1 MLLPQAATVK
11 ALARFEWKMPRRGAV
26 RGGGGILCPVA
37 RFLRSSASSR
47 RLAVVVAIFGVVV
60 LFDLFLFGWLIFR
73 SLSEREI
80 QNVLLQTTKQAE
92 DIARSIESRALT
104 RGGDLYTVMASEQR
118 IREVIDAVVQDTGYI
133 REIKIFDS
141 DGTLVVKTRTV
152 PLEAPADGPALDEPA
167 WNLEP
172 GEMPSPPMALEPE
185 EVRSVVVPI
194 GELGSVFVSLS
205 AEGLDQRIADLR
217 SNLIG
222 QAATIGLVTT
232 ALLVG
237 GSVLI
242 WLLLRRSR
250 RLEAEKVESERMA
263 YIGTLASGLA
273 HEIRNP
279 LNSLNL
285 NVQMLEED
293 LREKG
298 ELDQNR
304 KLIGITRSEL
314 RRLDRLVTDF
324 LSYARPRPLD
334 RIEVRAVDLLVSA
347 GEQLVSEANSQRA
360 ALEVEDRSGGATV
373 QVDAGQM
380 RQLLLNLIQNAF
392 AAVEG
397 ADRPARVVLAAER
410 RGPTVDLLVTDNGVG
425 IAPADRDRIFE
436 IFYSTKKGGTGL
448 GLAIV
453 QRIAQ
458 THGGTVSIE
467 SHPGAG
473 TTVRVSLPAS
483 SREATGSFPIPVAA
497 ASRGTA

>member
-1 MLLPQAATVK
+1 M
-11 ALARFEWKMPRRGAV
+11 
-26 RGGGGILCPVA
+26 
-37 RFLRSSASSR
+37 
-47 RLAVVVAIFGVVV
+47 VVAIFGAVV

-80 QNVLLQTTKQAE
+80 RRVLLETTKE
-92 DIARSIESRALT
+92 TEEIAKSIEEKALAS
-104 RGGDLYTVMASEQR
+104 GKDLYTVVASERR
-118 IREVIDAVVQDTGYI
+118 IRDAIDAVRETGFV
-133 REIKIFDS
+133 REIKVFDHE
-141 DGTLVVKTRTV
+141 GKLVIKVDTV
-152 PLEAPADGPALDEPA
+152 HREVAPGGPGLDEPE
-167 WNLEP
+167 WNLGS
-172 GEMPSPPMALEPE
+172 GEIPAPPPELEDE
-185 EVRSVVVPI
+185 VDVRSVSVPI
-194 GELGSVFVSLS
+194 GELGTVFVGLS
-205 AEGLDQRIADLR
+205 PEGLEQRIAELR

-237 GSVLI
+237 GAVLI

-250 RLEAEKVESERMA
+250 RLETEKAESERMA

-298 ELDQNR
+298 DLEQNR
-304 KLIGITRSEL
+304 KLISITRSEL
-314 RRLDRLVTDF
+314 KRLDRLVTDF

-334 RIEVRAVDLLVSA
+334 RIEVRAVDLLVAA
-347 GEQLVSEANSQRA
+347 GEQLVGEANTQRT

-373 QVDAGQM
+373 LVDAGQM
-380 RQLLLNLIQNAF
+380 RQLLLNLTQNAF
-392 AAVEG
+392 GAVEG
-397 ADRPARVVLAAER
+397 TGRPARVVLAVER
-410 RGPTVDLLVTDNGVG
+410 RGPQVDLLVKDNGVG
-425 IAPADRDRIFE
+425 IAPEDRDRIFE

-458 THGGTVSIE
+458 THGGTVTVE
-467 SHPGAG
+467 SHAGEG

-483 SREATGSFPIPVAA
+483 SREATGTFPIPAVS